1 MRWRLRRRSFPG
13 RAPRSVRGRP
23 SGLQA
28 ARASPAATALR
39 AGLDPGDLGGPW
51 AAGIKGQA
59 GGLPLPAHG
68 TLPAPAAY
76 GEHGKRHLPALLQ
89 RPVEPK
95 DVDGASMSYPRSW
108 NGRPG
113 ELIQSRECCGN
124 AEAPR
129 VTHPPVRRPMTT
141 EADRKYPISRSRDA
155 PGTHAGAVP

>member
-1 MRWRLRRRSFPG
+1 MAASPPLFPG
-13 RAPRSVRGRP
+13 GVPRSVRGRP

-95 DVDGASMSYPRSW
+95 DVDVASMSYPRSRS
-108 NGRPG
+108 GRRSQATRQLVRELDARSLAKVLAIRCRQRIRRTLPG
-113 ELIQSRECCGN
+113 
-124 AEAPR
+124 
-129 VTHPPVRRPMTT
+129 
-141 EADRKYPISRSRDA
+141 
-155 PGTHAGAVP
+155 